1 MTELRRSPFWLSPLG
16 VFAAAFMFLLGAT
29 AAVAIAQFTA
39 SRVAPWLSIG
49 YSAAAVLCTVVAVVR
64 RARP

>member
-1 MTELRRSPFWLSPLG
+1 

-39 SRVAPWLSIG
+39 SRVAPWLSMG
-49 YSAAAVLCTVVAVVR
+49 YSAAAVLCTVVALVR
-64 RARP
+64 RPRA